1 MADASHELRTPV
13 SIART
18 AAQVTLGQQRRGE
31 GEYRE
36 ALGVI
41 AKQTSRLTRLV
52 DDMLVLARA
61 DGGGYPMVAA
71 QVRLDQLV
79 AECVREFGAPAE
91 DRNIALHATVKPADT
106 DRR

>member
-1 MADASHELRTPV
+1 MRRMSCGRRCRLH
-13 SIART
+13 ARRRK
-18 AAQVTLGQQRRGE
+18 VTLGQQRRGE

-61 DGGGYPMVAA
+61 DSGGYPMVAA

-91 DRNIALHATVKPADT
+91 DRNIALHATVKAADT